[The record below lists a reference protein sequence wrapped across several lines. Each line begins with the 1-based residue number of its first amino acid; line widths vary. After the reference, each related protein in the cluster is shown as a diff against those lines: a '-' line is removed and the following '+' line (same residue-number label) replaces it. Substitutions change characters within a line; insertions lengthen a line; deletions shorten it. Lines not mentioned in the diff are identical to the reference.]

1 MFLCR
6 VPRRALSLFPFTFY
20 LFLTAENAEVLRRRR
35 KEYRRFNS
43 IYLYKIN
50 TCELITYESRKGF
63 NVNRAAWNAAVD
75 STFVIINRKAVEYCF
90 FILIQALQACWLW
103 LRLFATID
111 FIDGYLILS
120 PSGLCC
126 VIAYTK
132 SKIRMFRSEKPL
144 GTRDPR
150 HHS

>member
-1 MFLCR
+1 MMWWCGDVMMWWFNRKEL
-6 VPRRALSLFPFTFY
+6 
-20 LFLTAENAEVLRRRR
+20 

-132 SKIRMFRSEKPL
+132 SKIRMFRNEKI
-144 GTRDPR
+144 TR
-150 HHS
+150 HTTLFCQFISALHQVYFLIFNF

>member
-1 MFLCR
+1 MMKDDVMMWWFNRKEL
-6 VPRRALSLFPFTFY
+6 
-20 LFLTAENAEVLRRRR
+20 

-120 PSGLCC
+120 PSGLCF

-132 SKIRMFRSEKPL
+132 SKISMFRNEKNSRRSAL
-144 GTRDPR
+144 GTLKILV
-150 HHS
+150 SFQFSVF